1 MKRILWLLPLGGVV
15 ALIAFLALKPAA
27 VVVSPV
33 VRGPAIEAVYAT
45 GTVEADPRVVVKAK
59 VSGTIGQLL
68 VREGDR
74 VKAGQLLARID
85 NKTLRYDLERTR
97 AEVRASSAR
106 VGDGSPQMAALK
118 AQRTSIE

>member
-1 MKRILWLLPLGGVV
+1 MKRLLWLLPLVGVA
-15 ALIAFLALKPAA
+15 ALIGFVALKPAA

-33 VRGPAIEAVYAT
+33 VRGPALEAVYAT

-59 VSGTIGQLL
+59 VSGTIAQLL
-68 VREGDR
+68 TREGER

-97 AEVRASSAR
+97 AEVKASSAR
-106 VGDGSPQMAALK
+106 VGVSSPQL
-118 AQRTSIE
+118 